1 MADPISRRSLIKA
14 SAAVG
19 GAALLAACTNTG
31 VDPSPGSTAGGG
43 AARLRF
49 MTNHSTAEEA
59 LFRKAIDSYKAVAP
73 DVTIDYLNIGDLA
86 SYQTKMKTL
95 AAANDLPDVFYTR
108 TAEVPSQA
116 KLGWNLD
123 LTSYAN
129 TNADVSDIWP
139 AQVAQ
144 MTYDGKLYG
153 LPYDFSNQGIFYN
166 KTMFEAEGVAL
177 PTDELT
183 WEQLFEIAAAFKKTE
198 GGSQSRWGIALR
210 WDDWLW
216 RGIFKAFGGG
226 LLNDDQTASTA
237 NRTENIDAMRLFM
250 KQIDD
255 GVAPLLSA
263 LPTGVDPFAAGLVAL
278 QVNGSWSTQSRRDNI
293 GDAFE
298 WDVVKLPKG
307 SAGIRAISPNGGSWG
322 VSAGTSSPDAAQAFC
337 TYLAAPDQQLLF
349 IAEPMRGIPGRPS
362 VAAKWEEIIKN
373 ANVPP
378 SNIGIFPAQMQDDAI
393 PDIYPTFWQ
402 DVIASWTTRVG
413 SSTGTVLTGSA
424 DVEAALQ
431 GLHDDIARAIF

>member
-1 MADPISRRSLIKA
+1 MAGPISRRSLIKA
-14 SAAVG
+14 SVAIG
-19 GAALLAACTNTG
+19 GAAALAACTNTG
-31 VDPSPGSTAGGG
+31 TAPTGGTGGG
-43 AARLRF
+43 GPARLRF

-59 LFRKAIDSYKAVAP
+59 LFRQAIEGFKSVSP

-123 LTSYAN
+123 LTEYAN
-129 TNADVSDIWP
+129 ANADVNDIWP
-139 AQVAQ
+139 AQVGQ
-144 MTYDGKLYG
+144 MSYEGKLYG
-153 LPYDFSNQGIFYN
+153 LPYDFSNQGIYYN
-166 KTMFEAEGVAL
+166 KTMFEAEGIPL

-183 WEQLFEIAAAFKKTE
+183 WEELFAIAAAFKKLE
-198 GGSQSRWGIALR
+198 GGSQTRWGIALR

-226 LLNDDQTASTA
+226 LLTEDQTASTA
-237 NRTENIDAMRLFM
+237 NSAENIEAMRLFM

-278 QVNGSWSTQSRRDNI
+278 QVNGSWATQSRRDNI

-307 SAGIRAISPNGGSWG
+307 PAGTRSISPNGGSWG
-322 VSAGTSSPDAAQAFC
+322 VAAATAAPDAAQAFC
-337 TYLAAPDQQLLF
+337 AYLAAPEQQMMF
-349 IAEPMRGIPGRPS
+349 IAEPMRGLPGRPS
-362 VAAKWEEIIKN
+362 VAAKWEEIVKS
-373 ANVPP
+373 AKVPP
-378 SNIGIFPAQMQDDAI
+378 ANIGVFPAQMQDDAI
-393 PDIYPTFWQ
+393 ADTYPTFWQ
-402 DVIASWTTRVG
+402 DVIASWTSRVG